1 MRASGDGERIPC
13 DEGGHG
19 GKNMGENDEGRP
31 SKAEIVSALKAAFAN
46 KQLPDLESGN
56 MVFMMS
62 KSACLYEAGDHNE
75 HI

>member
-13 DEGGHG
+13 DEGGQG

-31 SKAEIVSALKAAFAN
+31 SEAEIVSALKAAFAN

>member
-1 MRASGDGERIPC
+1 
-13 DEGGHG
+13 
-19 GKNMGENDEGRP
+19 MGENDEGRP
-31 SKAEIVSALKAAFAN
+31 SKAEIASALKAAFAN